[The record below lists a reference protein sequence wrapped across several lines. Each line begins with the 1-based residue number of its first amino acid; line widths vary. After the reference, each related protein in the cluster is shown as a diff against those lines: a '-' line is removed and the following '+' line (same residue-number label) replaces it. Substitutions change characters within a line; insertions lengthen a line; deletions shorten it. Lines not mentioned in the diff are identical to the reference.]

1 MQHPAATWQHP
12 ARTKSDAP
20 VARTH
25 RICDPAYLHRRAHI
39 GLEVNEIL
47 LVHRH
52 PMITRVAHQG
62 QSQDQL
68 FGPWP
73 HGSY

>member
-1 MQHPAATWQHP
+1 
-12 ARTKSDAP
+12 
-20 VARTH
+20 
-25 RICDPAYLHRRAHI
+25 
-39 GLEVNEIL
+39 
-47 LVHRH
+47 
-52 PMITRVAHQG
+52 MITRVAHQG